1 LILIV
6 PPARRRPEPSVGD
19 VLKRPSVEV
28 MELVATFPVGDDQAD
43 GLKHVQVL
51 GDRLA

>member
-6 PPARRRPEPSVGD
+6 SPARIGPEPSVGD

-28 MELVATFPVGDDQAD
+28 VELIATFPVGDDQAD
-43 GLKHVQVL
+43 GLQHIQVL